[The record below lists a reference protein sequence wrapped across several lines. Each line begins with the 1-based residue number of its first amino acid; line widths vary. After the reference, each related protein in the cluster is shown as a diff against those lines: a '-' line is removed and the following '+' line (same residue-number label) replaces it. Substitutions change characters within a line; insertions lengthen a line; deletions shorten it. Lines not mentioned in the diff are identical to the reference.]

1 MTTLVYSLKPS
12 RRARRTTPG
21 QLRVHTPRVSCIHG
35 GYTVFYQSVF
45 YHIRPTIQC
54 IIHVFKV
61 PTLRIHH
68 DFFLGLGRCT
78 CVSPS
83 ARQSRAQCC
92 AREFQLQFFFLG
104 LPVLDYT
111 QKKNFT
117 TKGGRT
123 TRFARQ
129 ARRGRPQ
136 EQSHHSHSGAHPL
149 PTPTSP
155 PSHGNSFSCLL
166 SIAASRGGRQP
177 LSTRRWRP
185 PARPRIRL
193 RVVAH
198 SSQLAVRASA
208 GSAPATR
215 SSI

>member
-1 MTTLVYSLKPS
+1 MLSTVARPHHPLLHRRSEWAVAGLARVWSRILQQKAVAHRPS
-12 RRARRTTPG
+12 SVHPY
-21 QLRVHTPRVSCIHG
+21 RVGVPVVGR
-35 GYTVFYQSVF
+35 TVFRLPINQS
-45 YHIRPTIQC
+45 I
-54 IIHVFKV
+54 
-61 PTLRIHH
+61 
-68 DFFLGLGRCT
+68 
-78 CVSPS
+78 
-83 ARQSRAQCC
+83 
-92 AREFQLQFFFLG
+92 
-104 LPVLDYT
+104 
-111 QKKNFT
+111 
-117 TKGGRT
+117 GRT
-123 TRFARQ
+123 TIHATGEARAQ
-129 ARRGRPQ
+129 KPSPAPQ

-155 PSHGNSFSCLL
+155 PPHGNSFSCLL